1 MKADGNSLGQ
11 AQPLATPVVVMIFNR
26 PEATARVLAEIRKA
40 RPSRLF
46 VIADGPRPGHDR
58 DGPLC
63 RETRQVIA
71 NGVDWP
77 CQLKT
82 DYAETNLGC
91 GRRIATGIDRVFAQV
106 DEAIFLE
113 DDCLPTPEFFRF
125 CSELLARYRENPQVG
140 QVSGCTFVGP
150 QVHRE
155 TSYLFSRYGPVWGW
169 ASWRRAWQ
177 GYDFAMNRWPEIEA
191 SSEWRQ
197 TIPSAAERAL
207 RSRVYAEVRTGRLN
221 TWDYQWG
228 FAKLSRRQLSAV
240 PCVNLIENIGF
251 GAGATHTAVA
261 SGDLQRG
268 VMSFPLVH
276 PKVTRDDAYD
286 RAFSRKIAPTVVDRG
301 LGRLRRLIGS

>member
-1 MKADGNSLGQ
+1 MKADGNSLWQ
-11 AQPLATPVVVMIFNR
+11 AQPLATPVVVMVFNR
-26 PEATARVLAEIRKA
+26 PEVTARVLAEIRKA

-113 DDCLPTPEFFRF
+113 DDCLPAPEFFRF
-125 CSELLARYRENPQVG
+125 CRELLTRYRDNPQVG

-150 QVHRE
+150 QVRRE

-207 RSRVYAEVRTGRLN
+207 RSRMYAEVRTGRLN

-251 GAGATHTAVA
+251 GAGATHTALA
-261 SGDLQRG
+261 SGGLQRG

-276 PKVTRDDAYD
+276 PKVTRDEAYD
-286 RAFSRKIAPTVVDRG
+286 RAFSRKIAPTVMDRG